1 MPGFSSSV
9 LRTGLSSPPHWQIPC
24 LPVMS
29 EHQPLQRTALYDTHV
44 APGAKLAP
52 FAGFEMPVH
61 YPTGISAEHHAV
73 RT

>member
-1 MPGFSSSV
+1 MPGFSSSP
-9 LRTGLSSPPHWQIPC
+9 LRTGLSSLPHWQIPC
-24 LPVMS
+24 FPVMS

-52 FAGFEMPVH
+52 FAGFERPVQ